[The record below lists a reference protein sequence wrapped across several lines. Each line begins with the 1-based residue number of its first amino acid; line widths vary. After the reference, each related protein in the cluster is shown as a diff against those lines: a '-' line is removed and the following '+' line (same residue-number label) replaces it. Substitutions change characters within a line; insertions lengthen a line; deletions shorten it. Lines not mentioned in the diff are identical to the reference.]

1 MFPSRGTLL
10 FYCSQTVKG
19 NKMLKLNASF
29 SKKVPVPGQDYS
41 SKGYSAEISIE
52 LPDNLNQQQLQ
63 ERIHNTFAL
72 VEASVEAELQ
82 NGGAVPVSQT
92 STQIQMKQVP
102 QRRTIHPRQKS
113 GAISAKQLKYVNDLI
128 REYKFDPTYFLQ
140 EVGLNSVYE
149 LSKVQSSQL
158 IDLIKNSQKNVA

>member
-1 MFPSRGTLL
+1 
-10 FYCSQTVKG
+10 
-19 NKMLKLNASF
+19 MLKLNASF

-41 SKGYSAEISIE
+41 SKGYSAEISVE

-82 NGGAVPVSQT
+82 NGGAVPVVQT
-92 STQIQMKQVP
+92 PAPVQMKQAS
-102 QRRTIHPRQKS
+102 QAGARPRQIN

-128 REYKFDPTYFLQ
+128 HNYKFDPTQFLQ
-140 EVGLNSVYE
+140 QVGLNSVYE
-149 LSKVQSSQL
+149 LSKAQSSQL
-158 IDLIKNSQKNVA
+158 IDLIKSSSKAA